1 MKKILHLVLL
11 STLLSS
17 ACSSP
22 NETETGF
29 EPKLTEEM
37 LQSSLELGAQFLMNN
52 QKPEGNFNYSIDFL
66 TGVVSDDDN
75 QVRQAGALW
84 GIASLYAHE
93 ISPSLESALRQGFA
107 FYGDETIP
115 SYPGEDKGN
124 TGALALICLST
135 MDYLS
140 VAPEGELNTFE
151 AVLEKRIEFLLTLR
165 REDGLFYKEYDVLTG
180 EGSGDPSP
188 YYDGEALLALS
199 TAANQFKNEEWF
211 ELADE
216 SLEAM
221 WEIHVEDALD
231 ADPDSDDTKGFY
243 QWSTMALHQLDT
255 YSTSHNTIPSD
266 DYVEKALFLADWM
279 INTHDILGRNRN
291 TAYAF
296 EGLITAYHMADRW
309 SGSKNYADELY
320 ELRTT
325 IDKGLSK
332 LTSWQIGHTLQ
343 NSYIVENS
351 PAPELT
357 LGGILNEKDAPE
369 LRIDVTQHQM
379 HAVQLALEWIYKN

>member
-1 MKKILHLVLL
+1 
-11 STLLSS
+11 
-17 ACSSP
+17 
-22 NETETGF
+22 
-29 EPKLTEEM
+29 M
-37 LQSSLELGAQFLMNN
+37 LQSSLDLGTQFLVNN
-52 QKPEGNFNYSIDFL
+52 QKSEGNFNYSIDFL
-66 TGVVSDDDN
+66 TGVISDDDN

-84 GIASLYAHE
+84 GIASLYAHD

-115 SYPGEDKGN
+115 SYPGENKGN
-124 TGALALICLST
+124 TGALALICLSY

-151 AVLEKRIEFLLTLR
+151 AVLEKRIDFLLTLR

-221 WEIHVEDALD
+221 WEVHVEDALD
-231 ADPDSDDTKGFY
+231 SDPDSDETKGFY

-255 YSTSHNTIPSD
+255 YSRSNKTWPTD

-279 INTHDILGRNRN
+279 INTHDVLGRNRN

-296 EGLITAYHMADRW
+296 EGLVTAYHMAETW
-309 SGSKNYADELY
+309 SHSENYEEELY
-320 ELRTT
+320 ELKKS

-332 LTSWQIGHTLQ
+332 LTSWQIGHPLQ
-343 NSYIVENS
+343 NSYILENS

-379 HAVQLALEWIYKN
+379 HAVQLALEWIYTSSPEGSL